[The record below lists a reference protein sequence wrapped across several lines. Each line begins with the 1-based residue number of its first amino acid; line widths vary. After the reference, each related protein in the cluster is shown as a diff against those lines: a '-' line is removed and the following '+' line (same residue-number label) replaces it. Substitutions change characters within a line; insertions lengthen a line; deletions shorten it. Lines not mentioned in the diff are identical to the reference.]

1 MAQCPGNNIGHTSKC
16 GKHWKCS
23 SNYGDRR
30 NICRQANAYTPVS
43 CTKETKLKQ
52 YIPKISCVLFML
64 HQFCFILISGSQ
76 VGFALFSSIEIT
88 VQRPICQNRFSGQVS
103 NTSAGTILVQTGR
116 IAHCTAV
123 HNLAGRGNNN
133 GELCKECTVA
143 INSICVILTCDLAS
157 VSTHTNWSWWPT
169 MFESTPWFHCHKRHL
184 HTIHPYLTSWI
195 LFSNQAGLYH
205 NWPQGEGDLKVSS
218 KSRLKS

>member
-103 NTSAGTILVQTGR
+103 NTSARTILVQTGR

-169 MFESTPWFHCHKRHL
+169 MFESTPWFPPFHCHMTPSLVSK
-184 HTIHPYLTSWI
+184 
-195 LFSNQAGLYH
+195 QAL
-205 NWPQGEGDLKVSS
+205 P
-218 KSRLKS
+218 